1 VFRIVAWDE
10 RSFMRR
16 CWLLVGLAVLALMP
30 EGCRS
35 GRRDARSDGLPPDRE
50 CLAFLRA
57 HDVPA
62 VPAGAPQG
70 VRTPVRITGSFA
82 HLALAPRARHQPVM
96 DCALARAL
104 LEAAPIFGSLGIQTL
119 EFSSA
124 YDYRTRRHSDRLS
137 AHAHGLAID
146 VHVLRGPRQQ
156 LLVERD
162 FEKGVGH
169 WRRLRPAPGALDRC
183 IGHPT
188 TVPGT
193 TLRKLVCR
201 LKLHTAFQVV
211 VTPDDD
217 ADHRDHL
224 HLEVYPDAT
233 PPAESEPRDE
243 GRAPRPARAAAPI

>member
-1 VFRIVAWDE
+1 MGGV
-10 RSFMRR
+10 
-16 CWLLVGLAVLALMP
+16 AVLALVT
-30 EGCRS
+30 EGCQR

-57 HDVPA
+57 NDVPA
-62 VPAGAPQG
+62 VAAGSPQG
-70 VRTPVRITGSFA
+70 VRTSVRITGNFA
-82 HLALAPRARHQPVM
+82 HLTLAPRARHEAVM

-104 LEAAPIFGSLGIQTL
+104 FEAAPIFRSLGIQTL

-146 VHVLRGPRQQ
+146 VHVLRGPRQH
-156 LLVERD
+156 LVVERD

-169 WRRLRPAPGALDRC
+169 WRRLRPAPGAVDRC

-188 TVPGT
+188 TAPGT

-201 LKLHTAFQVV
+201 LKLHTAFQIV

-233 PPAESEPRDE
+233 PEVADPPPSGPS
-243 GRAPRPARAAAPI
+243 RPART